1 MYIILIY
8 LLLLLISINRSM
20 NSSIKLLF
28 LPSIIF
34 LFSDNPFIELN
45 VILLLNSIEPFINH
59 DHW

>member
-8 LLLLLISINRSM
+8 LLLLLISINISM

-45 VILLLNSIEPFINH
+45 VILLLNSIEPFIIH
-59 DHW
+59 DYW

>member
-8 LLLLLISINRSM
+8 LLLLLISINISM

-45 VILLLNSIEPFINH
+45 VILLLNSIEPFIIH

>member
-1 MYIILIY
+1 
-8 LLLLLISINRSM
+8 M

-45 VILLLNSIEPFINH
+45 VILILNSIEPFIIH
-59 DHW
+59 DYW